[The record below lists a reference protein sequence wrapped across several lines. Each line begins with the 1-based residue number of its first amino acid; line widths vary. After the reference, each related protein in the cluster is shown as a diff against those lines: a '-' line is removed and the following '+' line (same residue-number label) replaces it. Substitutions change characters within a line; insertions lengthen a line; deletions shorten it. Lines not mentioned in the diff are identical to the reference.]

1 MIISYLHMIL
11 TSGVL
16 RAKGIVGDQ
25 ARSTATLHYH
35 RARVRDRVKGGLHGI
50 ITLVT
55 KFMFKK
61 V

>member
-1 MIISYLHMIL
+1 MIL